1 MIDKYKMA
9 LIITDSEM
17 SKLPIDDGQEK
28 KIIKRS
34 SLDPKDRSNYAPLNF
49 VMVVDGD
56 VGIVGGL
63 RMICT
68 EIGGDEKEIIV
79 QGVRMVGI
87 MPIPWEATYKVGANL
102 PERPSSW
109 DEIAGGPFMFS
120 DENIF
125 IEGNVKV
132 EKIILCKTM
141 GGSDKILEY
150 FSQVNA
156 SH

>member
-1 MIDKYKMA
+1 MIDKYNMA
-9 LIITDSEM
+9 FIITDSEM

-56 VGIVGGL
+56 VGIVGSL

-68 EIGGDEKEIIV
+68 EIGGDENEIIV
-79 QGVRMVGI
+79 QGVRMVGV

-109 DEIAGGPFMFS
+109 S
-120 DENIF
+120 DDPLYADDNIF

-132 EKIILCKTM
+132 EKIILSKTQ
-141 GGSDKILEY
+141 SDCEEIVEY
-150 FSQVNA
+150 FSHVNA
-156 SH
+156 SP

>member
-1 MIDKYKMA
+1 MIDKYNMA
-9 LIITDSEM
+9 FIITDSEM
-17 SKLPIDDGQEK
+17 SILPIDDGEEK

-56 VGIVGGL
+56 VGIVGSL

-68 EIGGDEKEIIV
+68 EIGGDENEIIV
-79 QGVRMVGI
+79 QGVRMVGV

-109 DEIAGGPFMFS
+109 S
-120 DENIF
+120 DDPLYADDNIF

-132 EKIILCKTM
+132 EKIILSKTQ
-141 GGSDKILEY
+141 SDCEEIVEY
-150 FSQVNA
+150 FSHVNA
-156 SH
+156 SP